1 MHFYPFNIGDY
12 ISHTR
17 HLSLIED
24 LAYRRLL
31 DLYYLHEEP
40 LNESSTAVARLI
52 NMRDHVDEVQT
63 VLEEYFELDKG
74 VGWIN
79 PRADEEIKK
88 YQGKLDAA
96 SRAGKASAA
105 ARANGSRTVVQPNK
119 KHETV
124 NKKQETKINKPENV
138 SISIWDDFLKH
149 RKNVK
154 APLTATALKGI
165 TVEADKAGIS
175 LEECLTMMQ
184 TRGWRGFKAEWVKDQ
199 KGKSYNEINYGEGV
213 QEIS

>member
-17 HLSLIED
+17 HLSLLED

-40 LNESSTAVARLI
+40 LNESSTVVARLI
-52 NMRDHVDEVQT
+52 NMRDHVDEVQI
-63 VLEEYFELDKG
+63 VLEEFFELDKG

-105 ARANGSRTVVQPNK
+105 ARANGSPTVVQPNK

-124 NKKQETKINKPENV
+124 NKKQETKINKPDDV
-138 SISIWDDFLKH
+138 SISIWEDFLKH

-165 TVEADKAGIS
+165 TSEAKKAGIN

-184 TRGWRGFKAEWVKDQ
+184 ARGWRGFKAEWVRK
-199 KGKSYNEINYGEGV
+199 KGTSFNEINYGEGV
-213 QEIS
+213 QEI